1 MSETSILKKI
11 ERDRADMSGA
21 EQKVAS
27 FILDNAHLVPNM
39 TTGDLS
45 RKADVSEAT
54 VIRFCKTIG
63 IGSYKSFKLTLVK
76 ELSNTSIGVNDFS
89 LLQSKDTPY
98 ELFNKVTHVNRGAL
112 EAAASALDKR
122 ELNKAIEAL
131 HGAGTI
137 LFYGVGG
144 SAAAA
149 VDGHYKF
156 AKLGFHA
163 MMTPD
168 FHFMLSIASHL
179 KKGDVFIA
187 ISTSGKTK
195 DVLELAR
202 FAKSREATVI
212 AITNIGKSPLYKEAD
227 ITLGTPMVE
236 HENRI
241 GSIASKM
248 VQMNMIDA
256 LYIGTFHKVGANVEE
271 PYKKASETAARLKR

>member
-11 ERDRADMSGA
+11 ERQSREMSGA

-27 FILDNAHLVPNM
+27 FILDNAHLVPTM
-39 TTGDLS
+39 TTKELS
-45 RKADVSEAT
+45 GKAGVSEAT

-63 IGSYKSFKLTLVK
+63 IGSYKSFKIALVK
-76 ELSNTSIGVNDFS
+76 ELSNTSISVNDFS
-89 LLQSKDTPY
+89 LLQSKDSPY
-98 ELFNKVTHVNRGAL
+98 DLFNKVTHVNRGAL
-112 EAAASALDKR
+112 EAAVSALDKR

-131 HGAGTI
+131 LEANTI

-149 VDGHYKF
+149 ADGHYKF

-187 ISTSGKTK
+187 VSTSGKTK
-195 DVLELAR
+195 DVLELVQ
-202 FAKSREATVI
+202 FAKTRKATVM
-212 AITNIGKSPLYKEAD
+212 AITNVGKSPLYKEAD
-227 ITLGTPMVE
+227 IRLGTPMVE

-248 VQMNMIDA
+248 VQMNMIDT
-256 LYIGTFHKVGANVEE
+256 LYVATFHRMGFALEE
-271 PYKKASETAARLKR
+271 SYKKASETADRLKR

>member
-1 MSETSILKKI
+1 MNGTSMLDKIKRQSSGMS
-11 ERDRADMSGA
+11 RA
-21 EQKVAS
+21 EQKVAD
-27 FILDNAHLVPNM
+27 FVLNNAHLVPTM

-45 RKADVSEAT
+45 KKAEVSEAT

-76 ELSNTSIGVNDFS
+76 ELSNTSISVNDFS
-89 LLQSKDTPY
+89 LLQSKDSPY

-112 EAAASALDKR
+112 EAAVSALDKR
-122 ELNKAIEAL
+122 ELSKAIEAL
-131 HGAGTI
+131 LQSKMI

-163 MMTPD
+163 VMTPD
-168 FHFMLSIASHL
+168 FHFMLSIAAHMQ
-179 KKGDVFIA
+179 KGDVFIA

-195 DVLELAR
+195 DVIELAR
-202 FAKSREATVI
+202 FAKSRGATVI
-212 AITNIGKSPLYKEAD
+212 AVTTVGKSSLYKEAD
-227 ITLGTPMVE
+227 ITLGIPMVE

-241 GSIASKM
+241 GSIASKT
-248 VQMNMIDA
+248 VQMNIIDT
-256 LYIGTFHKVGANVEE
+256 LYVAVFHQIGSYIEE
-271 PYKKASETAARLKR
+271 PYMKASQAVSKLKK

>member
-1 MSETSILKKI
+1 MSETSILNKI
-11 ERDRADMSGA
+11 NRQSSEMSAA

-27 FILDNAHLVPNM
+27 FILDNAYLVPNM

-45 RKADVSEAT
+45 RKAGVSEAT

-63 IGSYKSFKLTLVK
+63 IGSYKSFKLMLVK

-89 LLQSKDTPY
+89 LLQSKDSPY
-98 ELFNKVTHVNRGAL
+98 ELFNKVTHLNKGAL
-112 EAAASALDKR
+112 EAAVSALDKR

-131 HGAGTI
+131 LGAKTL

-195 DVLELAR
+195 DILELAR
-202 FAKSREATVI
+202 FAKTRGATVM
-212 AITNIGKSPLYKEAD
+212 AITNVSKSPLYKEAD
-227 ITLGTPMVE
+227 ITLGTPVVE

-248 VQMNMIDA
+248 VQMNIIDA
-256 LYIGTFHKVGANVEE
+256 LYVATFHRIGLSVEE
-271 PYKKASETAARLKR
+271 SYKKASGAAAKLKK

>member
-11 ERDRADMSGA
+11 DRQSDKMSGA
-21 EQKVAS
+21 EQKVAA
-27 FILDNAHLVPNM
+27 FILDNAHLIPTM
-39 TTGDLS
+39 TTKDLS
-45 RKADVSEAT
+45 GKAGVSEAT

-76 ELSNTSIGVNDFS
+76 ELSNTSISVNDFS
-89 LLQSKDTPY
+89 LLQSRDSPY

-112 EAAASALDKR
+112 EAAVSALDKR

-131 HGAGTI
+131 LEANTI

-163 MMTPD
+163 MMTLD

-202 FAKSREATVI
+202 FAKTREATVM
-212 AITNIGKSPLYKEAD
+212 AITNVGKSPLYKEAD
-227 ITLGTPMVE
+227 IVLGTPMVE

-256 LYIGTFHKVGANVEE
+256 LYVGTFHRIGSSVEE
-271 PYKKASETAARLKR
+271 PYKKASEAAARLKR

>member
-1 MSETSILKKI
+1 MGEASILRKI
-11 ERDRADMSGA
+11 ERQLKELSAA
-21 EQKVAS
+21 EQKVAG
-27 FILDNAHLVPNM
+27 FVLKNAHLVPNM
-39 TTGDLS
+39 TTGELAQ
-45 RKADVSEAT
+45 KASVSEAT
-54 VIRFCKTIG
+54 IIRFCKTVG
-63 IGSYKSFKLTLVK
+63 IGSYKSFKLALAK
-76 ELSNTSIGVNDFS
+76 ELTNTSMDINDIS
-89 LLQSKDTPY
+89 LLQSKDTPFD
-98 ELFNKVTHVNRGAL
+98 LFNKVTHVNMGAL
-112 EAAASALDKR
+112 EAAVSALDKR

-131 HGAGTI
+131 LKADTI

-156 AKLGFHA
+156 SKLGLRA
-163 MMTPD
+163 MMSLD
-168 FHFMLSIASHL
+168 FHFMLAIEAHL

-202 FAKSREATVI
+202 FAKKRGATVI
-212 AITNIGKSPLYKEAD
+212 AITNLGKSPLHKEAD

-248 VQMNMIDA
+248 TQMNLIDA
-256 LYIGTFHKVGANVEE
+256 LYVATFHRMGLSVVNQYAE
-271 PYKKASETAARLKR
+271 ARELADRLRR